1 MKHETLQKALL
12 RCLNQMSTMENEP
25 NEIDIEKHHKR
36 MNAIMR
42 LYLLSDNN

>member
-12 RCLNQMSTMENEP
+12 RCLNQMSSGEEETE
-25 NEIDIEKHHKR
+25 EINLEKHHKR